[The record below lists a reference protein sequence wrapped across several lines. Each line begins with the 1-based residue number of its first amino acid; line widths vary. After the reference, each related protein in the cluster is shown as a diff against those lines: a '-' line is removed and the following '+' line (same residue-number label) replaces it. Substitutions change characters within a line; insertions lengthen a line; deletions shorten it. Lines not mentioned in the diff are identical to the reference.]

1 MQDKKAQNSVKFLSA
16 KKKMHS
22 TTLFYIVV
30 LHNVYEHQTKVAFD
44 LMADSCQSSCGSQ
57 LLIKHCSSTC
67 IPGSLHLELNRFK
80 DAEKVYRDLLRRNPE
95 NRLYYQELEKSLQLG
110 K

>member
-1 MQDKKAQNSVKFLSA
+1 MYMAATTYNNNYWTIPWILYKIVQYKKAQNSVKFLSA
-16 KKKMHS
+16 KKKMHL

-57 LLIKHCSSTC
+57 LLI
-67 IPGSLHLELNRFK
+67 
-80 DAEKVYRDLLRRNPE
+80 
-95 NRLYYQELEKSLQLG
+95 
-110 K
+110 